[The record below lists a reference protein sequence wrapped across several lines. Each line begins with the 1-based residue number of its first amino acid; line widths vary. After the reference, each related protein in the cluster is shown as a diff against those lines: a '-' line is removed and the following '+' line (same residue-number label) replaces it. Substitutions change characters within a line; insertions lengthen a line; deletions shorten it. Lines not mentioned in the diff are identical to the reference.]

1 MKQQKLKQIVLI
13 FAVIAA
19 LLFLGLGY
27 EGETG
32 IALFNDTSHT
42 EISSNSGEAITHI
55 ISNLTR
61 PADAMITEEDIKRI
75 PKVAGVVQSNGIGDS
90 SEYEENVLNS
100 FLQAAEQFSGA
111 GKGMETYKI
120 ETFELLTDPDFAE
133 PTFLGREKGVKAS
146 IVYSSSPGTLE
157 DTNWGHL
164 TDASAIAYEIFD
176 NTPGPD
182 TGYVTVSYM
191 FSGETSPRFQVS
203 LTAEDAETFSRDWTT
218 DTYLPLP
225 AWSAVT
231 IDSSAGIVPYE
242 NIETALPAHKG
253 IKSPSSNAAP
263 SSDVTNEYNLYLS
276 KNDLKELFSK
286 YSFEMQNYIQKI
298 SGYSTDSDF
307 RGMADVSKQMGIRAT
322 EIEEEIAQLPI
333 SPKYDDMANNFLEGM
348 RNYQYASSYFWYGA
362 TFTEVDPIK
371 TGNTYVQQGFLNNN
385 EALEALDIE
394 TIETATFDLPNG
406 KLFPNALYMHENYV
420 YQDSKKINDISVKLS
435 SYSRKNIYTLEQDG
449 KIETNLAEYGYTY
462 IFPVVESHHLG
473 YRGGGSSL
481 ISTPE
486 ERDFTVIYNG
496 EEYPSITPSP
506 YIDRSLDKSTCLG
519 ANLHPYYKVS
529 LDRKEEFEGVLVFQ
543 VPNDFDPAKAYLKLN
558 LAGEEAIWH
567 MVPR

>member
-1 MKQQKLKQIVLI
+1 MKQQKVKHIVLI
-13 FAVIAA
+13 FGVIAV
-19 LLFLGLGY
+19 LLFLGLSF
-27 EGETG
+27 EGKTG
-32 IALFNDTSHT
+32 IALFNNITH
-42 EISSNSGEAITHI
+42 EGISSDSGEPITYT

-61 PADAMITEEDIKRI
+61 PAGGVMTEEDIKRI
-75 PKVAGVVQSNGIGDS
+75 PKVAGVVQSNGIGNTSAYD
-90 SEYEENVLNS
+90 EAVLDS
-100 FLQAAEQFSGA
+100 FLRAAEQFSGA

-191 FSGETSPRFQVS
+191 FSGKTSPRFQVS
-203 LTAEDAETFSRDWTT
+203 LTAEDAETFNRDWTT

-242 NIETALPAHKG
+242 NIETALPAFGG

-263 SSDVTNEYNLYLS
+263 SSDVTNKYDLYIS
-276 KNDLKELFSK
+276 KNDLKELFGG
-286 YSFEMQNYIQKI
+286 YSIEMQNHIRTI

-307 RGMADVSKQMGIRAT
+307 QDMADASEQMGIRAA
-322 EIEEEIAQLPI
+322 EIEDEITRLPI
-333 SPKYDDMANNFLEGM
+333 APQYTDVVNKFMEGV
-348 RNYQYASSYFWYGA
+348 RNYQYAGSYFWYGA
-362 TFTEVDPIK
+362 AFTEIDSIK
-371 TGNTYVQQGFLNNN
+371 SGNNYVQQAFSNNN
-385 EALEALDIE
+385 NALEALDME
-394 TIETATFDLPNG
+394 TIETKTFDLPNG
-406 KLFPNALYMHENYV
+406 KLFPNALYMYESYV
-420 YQDSKKINDISVKLS
+420 YLDSKKTNDISVKLS

-462 IFPVVESHHLG
+462 IFPVVELHHLG
-473 YRGGGSSL
+473 YRGGGSPL

-486 ERDFTVIYNG
+486 DKYFTIIYNG

-519 ANLHPYYKVS
+519 ANLYPYYKVS

-543 VPNDFDPAKAYLKLN
+543 VPDDFDPTKAYLKLS
-558 LAGEEAIWH
+558 LASEEAVWH